1 MKLSYSTQKH
11 ITINAP
17 TYRVWE
23 ALASPKIIKQYMF
36 GTEVVSTWHKGD
48 SVIYKGQWDGQ
59 PFEDKGT
66 ILEISPEKI
75 LKFSFFSTSSGLED
89 RPENRSLITYEIIPE
104 VDGRTTLS
112 ITQENNPSQSAADF
126 AGENWE
132 MTLHQIKHLLERG
145 RRVELPGWNWE

>member
-1 MKLSYSTQKH
+1 MNKSFSTQKH
-11 ITINAP
+11 ITISAP
-17 TYRVWE
+17 TYKVWE

-66 ILEISPEKI
+66 ILEISPGKV
-75 LKFSFFSTSSGLED
+75 LKLSFFSASSGLED
-89 RPENRSLITYEIIPE
+89 CPENRSLITYEIIPE
-104 VDGRTTLS
+104 IDGRTTLS

-126 AGENWE
+126 AGENGE
-132 MTLHQIKHLLERG
+132 MTLNQIKHLLE
-145 RRVELPGWNWE
+145 N